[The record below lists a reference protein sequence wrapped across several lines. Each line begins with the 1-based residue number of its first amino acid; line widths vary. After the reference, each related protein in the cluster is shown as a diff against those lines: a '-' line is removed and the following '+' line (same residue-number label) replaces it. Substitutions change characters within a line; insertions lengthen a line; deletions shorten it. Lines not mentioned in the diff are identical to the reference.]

1 VSDDL
6 DHDANVFGALALFVA
21 DRMADAFAATGEAVS
36 PAAALSALNQLLDR
50 PSIDIIARAIGLT
63 SSGTVRLVD
72 KLEAAGFVTRGPG
85 ANDKRA
91 TTIALTRSGRE
102 AAERIAAARLDVVRD
117 ALATLDPAD
126 RDAFERIGA
135 RLLVA
140 LMRGPGATRWM
151 CRLCDTDACGRSRGL
166 CPVYNESL
174 ARFGPNA
181 RPWGSQGGA
190 SPRRGS

>member
-1 VSDDL
+1 MPARGSADL

-36 PAAALSALNQLLDR
+36 SAAALSALYHLLDH
-50 PSIDIIARAIGLT
+50 PTIDVVARAIGLT

-72 KLEAAGFVTRGPG
+72 KLEAAGLVARGEG
-85 ANDKRA
+85 SDRRS
-91 TTIALTRSGRE
+91 TTIALTAAGR
-102 AAERIAAARLDVVRD
+102 AKAEHISTARVDLLRD
-117 ALATLDPAD
+117 ALGSLSQHD
-126 RDAFERIGA
+126 REAFERITA

-151 CRLCDTDACGRSRGL
+151 CRLCDTGACGRSRGL

-174 ARFGPNA
+174 ARYGPNA
-181 RPWGSQGGA
+181 RP
-190 SPRRGS
+190 